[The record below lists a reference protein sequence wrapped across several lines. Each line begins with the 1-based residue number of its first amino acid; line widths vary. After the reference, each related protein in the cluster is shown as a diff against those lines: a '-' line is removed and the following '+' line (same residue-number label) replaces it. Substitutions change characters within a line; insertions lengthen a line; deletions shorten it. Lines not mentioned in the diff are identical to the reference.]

1 MLKKQTSLIQLMDP
15 VPSPMERRSGRY
27 RAQLLVTGSADAGLH
42 RFLDNWLAELDK
54 LEISRRVRWS
64 LDVDPVEMY

>member
-1 MLKKQTSLIQLMDP
+1 
-15 VPSPMERRSGRY
+15 MERRSGRY
-27 RAQLLVTGSADAGLH
+27 RAQLLVTGSGDAALH
-42 RFLDNWLAELDK
+42 RFLDNWLGELDK